1 VDIPSKRAK
10 VRLDSNALCLC
21 NDSYL
26 LHPCRCLARL
36 IRLSILGPTLFFAR
50 RCVTL
55 CVALDRS
62 LLNSTAITDP
72 SKHAHDSCQPIIPGD
87 SIKMHTDVQFEAIPN
102 ARAIYLL
109 VNADAPCLNH
119 ESILPYVTPLFEV
132 STTSLGDER
141 NIDA

>member
-1 VDIPSKRAK
+1 
-10 VRLDSNALCLC
+10 
-21 NDSYL
+21 
-26 LHPCRCLARL
+26 
-36 IRLSILGPTLFFAR
+36 
-50 RCVTL
+50 
-55 CVALDRS
+55 
-62 LLNSTAITDP
+62 
-72 SKHAHDSCQPIIPGD
+72 
-87 SIKMHTDVQFEAIPN
+87 MHTDVQFEAIPN